1 LSERPVSE
9 QLVVFLVG
17 AIQFVNV
24 LDFMMVMPLGPDFA
38 GALGIAP
45 AHLGLVVGSYT
56 AAAAVAGVVGALFLD
71 RFDRRT
77 ALAVTMFGLCAGTAM
92 GALAR
97 GLPSLVFARLVA
109 GVFGGPATSVALS
122 IIADVVAP
130 ERRGRA
136 MGAVRGAFS
145 VASVLGV
152 PFGLWLA
159 SRGGW
164 RAPFLAVAGLGV
176 VIGVLGLRA
185 MPSLRGH
192 IVAGEAAGARWQR
205 LTGMVG
211 DRLVQQ
217 SLAMNALV
225 MMSAFLI
232 VPNISAF
239 IQQNL
244 GYPRGRLDFLYMVG
258 GALSFFAMQVA
269 GRATDRFGAAAV
281 ATVATAIL
289 LVAMQLWFVTPPAGV
304 THAVMPLFVA
314 FMASMSIRNVSMTAL
329 ATRVPRFDQRAAYM
343 SLQSTAQHVASS
355 AGAVVSSR
363 LLSDGPD
370 GRLIGMPVVAMLAAV
385 LALALPPLLAVIS
398 RGVRSREAAAA
409 GPAS

>member
-1 LSERPVSE
+1 
-9 QLVVFLVG
+9 VG

-24 LDFMMVMPLGPDFA
+24 LDFMMVMPLAPDFA
-38 GALGIAP
+38 RALAIPP

-56 AAAAVAGVVGALFLD
+56 AAAAVAGIVGALFLD
-71 RFDRRT
+71 RFDRRR
-77 ALAVTMFGLCAGTAM
+77 ALAVALFGLVTGTAM

-97 GLPSLVFARLVA
+97 GLASLVFARLVA
-109 GVFGGPATSVALS
+109 GAFGGPATSVALS
-122 IIADVVAP
+122 IVADVVPP

-164 RAPFLAVAGLGV
+164 RAPFLAVAGLT
-176 VIGVLGLRA
+176 VLVGAIALRA

-192 IVAGEAAGARWQR
+192 IIPGEQAGARWRR
-205 LTGMVG
+205 LVRLGR

-225 MMSAFLI
+225 MVAAFLV

-244 GYPRGRLDFLYMVG
+244 GYPRGDLDFLYMAG
-258 GALSFFAMQVA
+258 GALSFFVMLVA
-269 GRATDRFGAAAV
+269 GRATDRFGPTAV
-281 ATVATAIL
+281 TIVGTAIL
-289 LVAMQLWFVTPPAGV
+289 VAATQLWFITPPARV
-304 THAVMPLFVA
+304 THLVLPLFVT
-314 FMASMSIRNVSMTAL
+314 FMAGMSIRNVSMSSL
-329 ATRVPRFDQRAAYM
+329 ATRVPRFDERAAYM

-355 AGAVVSSR
+355 VGSVLSSR

-370 GRLIGMPVVAMLAAV
+370 GRLEGMAMVAAV
-385 LALALPPLLAVIS
+385 AVALSLALPPVLAVVG
-398 RGVRSREAAAA
+398 RGVRAREAAAPPRA
-409 GPAS
+409 PA